1 MFTQVYPST
10 HTDLKPLQQHLPRPT
25 NSRTISRK
33 ANGTPI
39 FPLPIFPLP
48 IFPLPIFPLPI
59 VLLTPEA
66 FSDISLPDHSSSSL
80 RRCDFSKDSVSTKAD
95 RIVSDCEL

>member
-33 ANGTPI
+33 ANGT
-39 FPLPIFPLP
+39 P